1 MTESVLGISTI
12 ILFNEILTK
21 GIACVRNIIDD
32 MCPNNKRKKI
42 CFFFGN
48 TTTIICARV
57 KQGPVSFV
65 KKRKL
70 YFFTRQNK

>member
-32 MCPNNKRKKI
+32 MYPNNKRKNL
-42 CFFFGN
+42 FFRN
-48 TTTIICARV
+48 TARIICARV
-57 KQGPVSFV
+57 KQGPGSFV

-70 YFFTRQNK
+70 CFFTRQNK